1 MTGTSFRQLEF
12 FDSILQC
19 ISVTAG
25 AIEAGCAI
33 FGSQA
38 RRPGWARSKTM
49 EVRALE
55 GPFGAE
61 VLRLDLTAPLT
72 AGERKEA
79 NRAFAENVV
88 LCFRG
93 QRFELPEQ
101 FRAAVLNL
109 GEPMPPVT
117 ATYRLPGFDEIEELT
132 NEATDR
138 RIGDRTPLRRGGSW
152 HTDHSNLERPP
163 KATVLHAIEVPEKG
177 GNTEFTN
184 LYLAYEALADEDK
197 ETLRGRRAFHAYLSR
212 RAPRKLLIRTKEEE
226 EGSSGCWQPLVR
238 LHPETRRK
246 SLYLNPM
253 RCDAVEGMSPED
265 GDALLDHLYEHCD
278 RAHFRYSHEWRPGD
292 VLIWDNRC
300 ALHRATFDFDQSERR
315 YLHRIMLRGE
325 RPVLAA

>member
-1 MTGTSFRQLEF
+1 
-12 FDSILQC
+12 
-19 ISVTAG
+19 
-25 AIEAGCAI
+25 
-33 FGSQA
+33 
-38 RRPGWARSKTM
+38 M

-61 VLRLDLTAPLT
+61 VRGLDLAAPLT
-72 AGERKEA
+72 AGEREAA

-93 QRFELPEQ
+93 QKIEHPEQ
-101 FRAAVLNL
+101 FRAAVMNL

-117 ATYRLPGFDEIEELT
+117 ATYRLPGSDVIEELT

-138 RIGDRTPLRRGGSW
+138 RTGDRAPLRRGGSW

-163 KATVLHAIEVPEKG
+163 KATVLHAIEVPERG
-177 GNTEFTN
+177 GNTEFTS

-197 ETLRGRRAFHAYLSR
+197 EAVRGRRAFHAYLSR
-212 RAPRKLLIRTKEEE
+212 RAPRKLLTRTKEEE
-226 EGSSGCWQPLVR
+226 EDSSGCWQPLVR
-238 LHPETRRK
+238 LHPETGRK

-253 RCDAVEGMSPED
+253 RCDAVEGMGRED
-265 GDALLDHLYEHCD
+265 GDALLDRLYEHCD
-278 RAHFRYSHEWRPGD
+278 QPCFQYSHRWRPGD

-300 ALHRATFDFDQSERR
+300 ALHQATFDFDQGKRR

-325 RPVLAA
+325 RPVPAG